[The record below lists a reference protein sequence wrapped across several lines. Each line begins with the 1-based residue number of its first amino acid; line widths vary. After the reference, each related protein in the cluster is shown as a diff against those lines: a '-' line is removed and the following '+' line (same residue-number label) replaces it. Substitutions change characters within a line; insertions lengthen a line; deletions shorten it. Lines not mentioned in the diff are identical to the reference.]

1 MSLTEADYRACAR
14 RGMTKEQAA
23 TSLGVSAPALVRAQR
38 RYGIVFA
45 DRLSRSDDEQ
55 ALQMLRLRGEGQS
68 SRLVAAALGVSA
80 ERVRVATQRVK
91 DADLLESGEP
101 ADELMPHYRW
111 ARGAQ

>member
-23 TSLGVSAPALVRAQR
+23 AALGVSAPALVRAQR
-38 RYGIVFA
+38 LYGIIFA
-45 DRLSRSDDEQ
+45 DRQARSDDE
-55 ALQMLRLRGEGQS
+55 AVLLMLRLRGEGQS
-68 SRLVAAALGVSA
+68 SRVVAAALGVSA

-101 ADELMPHYRW
+101 ADALMTHYRW

>member
-1 MSLTEADYRACAR
+1 MSLTEADYRECAR

-23 TSLGVSAPALVRAQR
+23 AALGVDPAILVRAQR
-38 RYGIVFA
+38 RYGITFA
-45 DRLSRSDDEQ
+45 DRHARSDDE
-55 ALQMLRLRGEGQS
+55 AVLQMLRLRGDGQS
-68 SRLVAAALGVSA
+68 SRVVGAALGVSA